1 MREVERDRAGLET
14 GLRTASVV
22 LAAAALT
29 LGLAV
34 IFGWHTG
41 NRTLVQIL
49 PQFVPMQYN
58 TALGFIACGGA
69 LLGLALGRERLA
81 GVAGWLAVLVGS
93 LTLFEY
99 IGGIDLGVDEF
110 FMKHD
115 VTTKTSAPGRM
126 APNTA
131 ICFTL
136 VGLSA
141 ALSPASWSS
150 EARSVFRVILGS
162 LAMGLSTVALSGYLA
177 ELETAYGWGNL
188 TRMALHT
195 SVGFILVTTG
205 MLCWVWSRDL
215 EQISGFPRWMPAP
228 VAIGILTATL
238 CFWQALTAESDRIVR
253 GHDGHT
259 SIDLLADLLLIVG
272 VLLSGAMALAAFLAQ
287 KSRQRAQQVAQAN
300 ELLQVHRDNL
310 EDLVTERTQELE
322 QARSVAESADRAK
335 STFLAN
341 MSHELRTP
349 MNAII
354 GYSEMLMEE
363 AEDLDDDTFTPDLQ
377 RINGAGRHLLA
388 LINDILDLS
397 KIEAGK
403 MELHIEAFDLRA
415 LIDDVASTVEP
426 LMQTK
431 RNELVLDCR
440 GDLGFVK
447 SDVTKI
453 RQMLFNLLS
462 NAAKFTEDG
471 RVTLAIERSTDGGRD
486 WVTCSVADTGIGIPA
501 DKLGQLFQEF
511 SQVDGSTTRDYGGTG
526 LGLAI
531 TKRFCEMMSGSV
543 SVTSE
548 VGVGSTFTMRLP
560 AEVVEDEALVLDGL
574 APSEPMSAPA
584 GSSILVIDDDSTSL
598 DLIRRSLERDG
609 HRVAVASSGD
619 EGLRLARELKPALI
633 TLDVLMPGK
642 DGWSVLRELK
652 GDPALRDIPVVMISM
667 VEGSEM
673 GFALGATDYLAKPI
687 DREHLRTLLRR
698 HGVAPIGGQ
707 VLVVEDDDETREMM
721 CRILGKEGYEVAEAT
736 NGREA
741 LARVDVRPPDLIL
754 LDLMMPVMDGF
765 EFTVELRKVE
775 ALRGIPIIVCT
786 AKDLSP
792 EERRSLSG
800 VVEGILQKQASGL
813 EELMDQVRR
822 VLSTHGHTSDSS

>member
-1 MREVERDRAGLET
+1 MG
-14 GLRTASVV
+14 GIV
-22 LAAAALT
+22 LAGATLV

-58 TALGFIACGGA
+58 TALGFVASGAA
-69 LLGLALGRERLA
+69 LLGLALGHNRAARI
-81 GVAGWLAVLVGS
+81 AGWLAVLVGS

-99 IGGIDLGVDEF
+99 IGGIDLGIDEL

-115 VTTKTSAPGRM
+115 VTTKTSTPGRM

-136 VGLSA
+136 MGLSA

-150 EARSVFRVILGS
+150 DSRSVLRAILAS
-162 LAMGLSTVALSGYLA
+162 LAMGLSIVALSGYLA

-195 SVGFILVTTG
+195 SVGFILVSTG
-205 MLCWVWSRDL
+205 MLAWVWSRDL
-215 EQISGFPRWMPAP
+215 EQASGLPRWLPAP
-228 VAIGILTATL
+228 LAIGILTATL
-238 CFWQALTAESDRIVR
+238 CFWQALSAESERIVR
-253 GHDGHT
+253 GHDGQT
-259 SIDLLADLLLIVG
+259 SIDLLADVMLVVG
-272 VLLSGAMALAAFLAQ
+272 ILLSGAMALAAYLAQ

-300 ELLQVHRDNL
+300 ALLELHRENL
-310 EDLVTERTQELE
+310 EGLVAERTQELE
-322 QARSVAESADRAK
+322 RARSVAESADRAK

-363 AEDLDDDTFTPDLQ
+363 AEDLDEDIFTPDLE
-377 RINGAGRHLLA
+377 RISGAGRHLLS

-403 MELHIEAFDLRA
+403 MELHLEIFEVDAV
-415 LIDDVASTVEP
+415 IDDVVSTVEP
-426 LMQTK
+426 LVKSK
-431 RNELVLDCR
+431 RNELVIDRR
-440 GDLGFVK
+440 GELGEVK
-447 SDVTKI
+447 SDVTKV
-453 RQMLFNLLS
+453 RQTLFNLLS

-471 RVTLAIERSTDGGRD
+471 TITLAVERSTEGGRD
-486 WVTCSVADTGIGIPA
+486 WMTYSVSDTGIGIPA
-501 DKLGQLFQEF
+501 DKIGNLFEEF

-531 TKRFCEMMSGSV
+531 TKRFCEMMGGTV
-543 SVTSE
+543 EAASE
-548 VGVGSTFTMRLP
+548 LGTGSTFTLRLP
-560 AEVVEDEALVLDGL
+560 AEIAEDALPAPQEAED
-574 APSEPMSAPA
+574 SEPIPELA
-584 GSSILVIDDDSTSL
+584 GSSILVIDDDLTSL

-609 HRVAVASSGD
+609 HRVVVASSGD
-619 EGLRLARELKPALI
+619 EGLRLARELRPALI

-642 DGWSVLRELK
+642 DGWAVLRELK
-652 GDPALRDIPVVMISM
+652 GDADLRDIPVVMISM

-687 DREHLRTLLRR
+687 DREHLRALLRR
-698 HGVAPIGGQ
+698 HGVAPTSGQ
-707 VLVVEDDDETREMM
+707 VLVVEDDEETREMM
-721 CRILGKEGYEVAEAT
+721 CRILRKEGYGVAEAT
-736 NGREA
+736 NGQEA
-741 LARVDVRPPDLIL
+741 LARVEARPPDLIL

-765 EFTVELRKVE
+765 EFTAELRKVE
-775 ALRGIPIIVCT
+775 GWRGIPIIVCT

-792 EERRSLSG
+792 EERKSLSG

-813 EELMDQVRR
+813 EELMDQVRG
-822 VLSTHGHTSDSS
+822 VLSTHGSASGS